1 MKFSTLSLKS
11 ISKIFLISSV
21 PIVSWSSVKPNN
33 FKPNFKTFFFLC
45 LGLFIFGLGESVLVV
60 SEYGVTPWTVLA
72 EGVAKKIDIGIGLST
87 FIISC
92 IVLIFWLPLKLKPGF
107 GTLMNILIIAMTMG
121 GAIPFLYFLNDFFN
135 GLFLSFFGTMLVGF
149 GSGIYLI
156 ANLGPGTR
164 DGLMTGISK
173 KYNKP
178 ISLIR
183 FTIEFCVVFFG
194 WVLGGTLGVGTIIFA
209 IFIGPFVSLSLKV
222 VFFLNR
228 KSQNF

>member
-1 MKFSTLSLKS
+1 MKFSNLSLKS

-21 PIVSWSSVKPNN
+21 PLVSWSSIKPNN
-33 FKPNFKTFFFLC
+33 FKPKFKTFFFLC
-45 LGLFIFGLGESVLVV
+45 LGLFIFGLGESVLIV
-60 SEYGVTPWTVLA
+60 SDYGVTPWTVLA

-121 GAIPFLYFLNDFFN
+121 GTIPFLYFLNDFFN
-135 GLFLSFFGTMLVGF
+135 GLILSFLGTMLVGF

-194 WVLGGTLGVGTIIFA
+194 WILGGTLGIGTIIFA
-209 IFIGPFVSLSLKV
+209 IFIGPFVSLSLKI

-228 KSQNF
+228 KT

>member
-21 PIVSWSSVKPNN
+21 PIVSWSSLKPNN

-45 LGLFIFGLGESVLVV
+45 LGLFIFGIGESVLVV

-72 EGVAKKIDIGIGLST
+72 EGVAKKIGIGIGLST

-121 GAIPFLYFLNDFFN
+121 GAIPFLYFLNDFFD
-135 GLFLSFFGTMLVGF
+135 GLFLSFLGTMLVGF

-209 IFIGPFVSLSLKV
+209 IFIGPFVSLSLKI

-228 KSQNF
+228 KSQNY

>member
-1 MKFSTLSLKS
+1 MFPFLNFLK
-11 ISKIFLISSV
+11 INHIPKK
-21 PIVSWSSVKPNN
+21 SWSSESPLN
-33 FKPNFKTFFFLC
+33 FKPKYKTLLFLS
-45 LGLFIFGLGESVLVV
+45 LGLFCFGLGEALLLISSSGNSPWLVL
-60 SEYGVTPWTVLA
+60 SEGLSLKTGLTV
-72 EGVAKKIDIGIGLST
+72 GSST
-87 FIISC
+87 FIISF
-92 IVLIFWLPLKLKPGF
+92 IVLFFWIFLKQKPGI
-107 GTLMNILIIAMTMG
+107 GTILNTFIIAAVIDLTSYLFDPPSSV
-121 GAIPFLYFLNDFFN
+121 INRYFLTIISV
-135 GLFLSFFGTMLVGF
+135 LLVGF

-194 WVLGGTLGVGTIIFA
+194 WILGGTLGIGTIIFA
-209 IFIGPFVSLSLKV
+209 IFIGPFVSLSLKI

-228 KSQNF
+228 KTQNF

>member
-1 MKFSTLSLKS
+1 MKFSNLSLKS

-21 PIVSWSSVKPNN
+21 PLVSWSSIKPNN
-33 FKPNFKTFFFLC
+33 FKPKFKTFFFLC

-60 SEYGVTPWTVLA
+60 SDYGVTPWTVLA

-121 GAIPFLYFLNDFFN
+121 GTIPFLYFLNDFFN
-135 GLFLSFFGTMLVGF
+135 GLILSFLGTMLVGF

-194 WVLGGTLGVGTIIFA
+194 WILGGTLGIGTIIFA
-209 IFIGPFVSLSLKV
+209 IFIGPFVSLSLKI

-228 KSQNF
+228 KT